1 MYNYLIITIALIA
14 VCVAIAWCCP
24 LPGTSRFANGPV
36 LEGMISKPSVNCS
49 YPFAAAT
56 HPPTDF
62 AVEKQAEIARENE
75 RLSEKIHTDG
85 TRELHQLSEGATCID
100 PLSGYDVPCTHA
112 PSNVC
117 SLG

>member
-1 MYNYLIITIALIA
+1 MYHYLNVTLALTA
-14 VCVAIAWCCP
+14 VCVAIAWYYP
-24 LPGTSRFANGPV
+24 LPGTSRFTSGTV
-36 LEGMISKPSVNCS
+36 TEGMISKPSVDCS

-62 AVEKQAEIARENE
+62 AVQKQAEIARENAS
-75 RLSEKIHTDG
+75 LSEKIHSDG
-85 TRELHQLSEGATCID
+85 TREVHQLSEGATCID